1 MVFYFYLNQA
11 TCIIFF
17 SLLYSPCYKY
27 AFMRSF
33 ISFFNA
39 ESDYMYMSEVAIER
53 LSVKI
58 KKYWENTSETLQ
70 FQ

>member
-1 MVFYFYLNQA
+1 
-11 TCIIFF
+11 
-17 SLLYSPCYKY
+17 
-27 AFMRSF
+27 MRSF
-33 ISFFNA
+33 ISFFSFFLYA

-70 FQ
+70 F